1 MSVFKFPKNAQSII
15 VPIFISGPKTQR
27 FARMIL
33 DTGATYTMICP
44 EILNDIGY
52 DLSQPRRKLAI
63 TTASSIE
70 YTPFYLIEHLEALG
84 KKEIKIEVASHSL
97 PPRVPADGLLGLN
110 FLRKY
115 KLTIHVNEG
124 YLELI

>member
-1 MSVFKFPKNAQSII
+1 MSRFIFSKKSQSII
-15 VPIFISGPKTQR
+15 VPVRIDGPKKVR
-27 FARMIL
+27 YARMIL

-44 EILNDIGY
+44 EILIEAGY
-52 DLSQPRRKLAI
+52 DLAFPNRKLAI

-70 YTPFYLIEHLEALG
+70 YTPFYMIEKITALG
-84 KKEIKIEVASHSL
+84 KECPNIEVASHSL
-97 PPRVPADGLLGLN
+97 PQRVPADGLLGLN

-124 YLELI
+124 YLELV